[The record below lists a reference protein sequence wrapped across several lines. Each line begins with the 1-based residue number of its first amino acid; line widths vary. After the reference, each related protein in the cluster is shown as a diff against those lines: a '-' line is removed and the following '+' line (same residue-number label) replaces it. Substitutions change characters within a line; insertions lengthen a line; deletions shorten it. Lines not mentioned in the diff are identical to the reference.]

1 MENYYV
7 SCKKNTS
14 NKNSSVRRTKQNRL
28 ILASNCTVCKR
39 KSRFIKN
46 HKFHKLVLNNF
57 NNI

>member
-14 NKNSSVRRTKQNRL
+14 NKNSSVRRTKQNRV
-28 ILASNCTVCKR
+28 ILASNCTVFKR
-39 KSRFIKN
+39 KSMFIKN